1 MAAVQSPAP
10 TAAAQRV
17 RAPFAVRFAVY
28 LGAICAVGIGVSLM
42 VEGDLGVAPND
53 VLNTGLGDT
62 IGIGVGT
69 AAWLTAIAAM
79 ALAWAMGRRP
89 RIATVLGSVIVG
101 LSINVTLAALP
112 TPDHLA
118 WRIGFVAF
126 GLVVIWAGITGV
138 VTAEVGAGPLE
149 LVMLAIMDR
158 DVSIRLAR
166 WGLELALLL
175 LGLALGGA
183 AGFGT
188 AVFALGTGPVLAITL
203 PRAARRLGTNLSR
216 PAETAA
222 AAAGP

>member
-1 MAAVQSPAP
+1 MYLAAIA
-10 TAAAQRV
+10 
-17 RAPFAVRFAVY
+17 
-28 LGAICAVGIGVSLM
+28 GVGIGVSLM

-62 IGIGVGT
+62 LGVGVGT
-69 AAWLTAIAAM
+69 AAWLTAVAAM

-101 LSINVTLAALP
+101 LSINVALAALP
-112 TPDHLA
+112 TPDPLA
-118 WRIGFVAF
+118 WRIGFVVL

-158 DVSIRLAR
+158 GVSIRLAR

-188 AVFALGTGPVLAITL
+188 AVFALGTGPVLALTL
-203 PRAARRLGTNLSR
+203 PRAAHRLGTNLSR
-216 PAETAA
+216 PAEVAC
-222 AAAGP
+222 AGP